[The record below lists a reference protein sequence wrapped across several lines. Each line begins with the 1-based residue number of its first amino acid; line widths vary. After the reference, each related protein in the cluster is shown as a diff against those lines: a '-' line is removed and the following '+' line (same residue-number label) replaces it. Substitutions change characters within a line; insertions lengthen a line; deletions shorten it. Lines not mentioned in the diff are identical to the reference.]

1 VPGRTAGPGTKALA
15 QATQANKGSDL
26 HKQDESGLALELH
39 LGSDMSKAIGARQ
52 QEQGNRSKATG
63 ARQQEQGNTS
73 YACDGPCLYGMDAE
87 AFPEVLST

>member
-1 VPGRTAGPGTKALA
+1 
-15 QATQANKGSDL
+15 
-26 HKQDESGLALELH
+26 